1 MCKITAYISRTVF
14 YAIALTLLVFISLD
28 FVFGLIGQLEKV
40 TETYTALEAFYY
52 MALTVPRRLYDLI
65 PYSCLIGCLAG
76 LGLLAST
83 SELVIVRSA
92 GVSVKR
98 IAWMALRPAL
108 VFILIALMLGEFVA
122 PYTEQMAD
130 NRRHFLRYNVSQQAP
145 QKMWNREGNEFM
157 YVNAVLP
164 NGVIYGLTR
173 YQFDDQHQLQSA
185 SFTKE
190 AVYQEGGYWQE
201 KEIAITHLDQDSTR
215 VETISERRWDTPL
228 TPNLFNILVLKPEDI
243 SMRNL
248 HYYTN
253 YLKEQ
258 NLKSSNYSLAFWQ
271 KFLQPVATASLVLIA
286 ISFVFGP
293 LRSVTMG
300 QRIFTGVVF
309 GIVFV
314 LLQRLLGPSSLVFG
328 FPPLIA
334 VMIPILLC
342 ILLGIY
348 LLNRAR

>member
-1 MCKITAYISRTVF
+1 
-14 YAIALTLLVFISLD
+14 
-28 FVFGLIGQLEKV
+28 
-40 TETYTALEAFYY
+40 
-52 MALTVPRRLYDLI
+52 
-65 PYSCLIGCLAG
+65 
-76 LGLLAST
+76 
-83 SELVIVRSA
+83 
-92 GVSVKR
+92 
-98 IAWMALRPAL
+98 
-108 VFILIALMLGEFVA
+108 
-122 PYTEQMAD
+122 
-130 NRRHFLRYNVSQQAP
+130 
-145 QKMWNREGNEFM
+145 M

-164 NGVIYGLTR
+164 NGVIYGLAR
-173 YQFDDQHQLQSA
+173 YQFNEQHQLQSA

-190 AVYQEGGYWQE
+190 AVYQEGYWQE
-201 KEIAITHLDQDSTR
+201 KDISITHLDQESVR
-215 VETISERRWDTPL
+215 VETIPERRWETPL
-228 TPNLFNILVLKPEDI
+228 TPILFNILVLKPEDI

-328 FPPLIA
+328 FPPLVA

>member
-1 MCKITAYISRTVF
+1 MRKITAYISRTVF
-14 YAIALTLLVFISLD
+14 IAIAMTLLVFIALD
-28 FVFGLIGQLEKV
+28 FIFGLIAQLENV

-65 PYSCLIGCLAG
+65 PYACLIGCLAG

-83 SELVIVRSA
+83 SELVIVRAA

-108 VFILIALMLGEFVA
+108 VFISIALLLGEFVA

-130 NRRHFLRYNVSQQAP
+130 NRRHFLKYNVTQQAP
-145 QKMWNREGNEFM
+145 QKVWNREGNEFM
-157 YVNAVLP
+157 YVSAVLP

-173 YQFDDQHQLQSA
+173 YKFNDQNQLESA
-185 SFTKE
+185 SFSKQ
-190 AVYQEGGYWQE
+190 AVYQDGYWQE
-201 KEIAITHLDQDSTR
+201 QDVSITVMEENHLRNEQLA
-215 VETISERRWDTPL
+215 ERRWDTPF

-248 HYYTN
+248 HYYSN

-258 NLKSSNYSLAFWQ
+258 NLSSSNYSLAFWQ
-271 KFLQPVATASLVLIA
+271 KMLQPLASISLVLIA

-300 QRIFTGVVF
+300 QRIFTGVIF

-314 LLQRLLGPSSLVFG
+314 LLQKLLGPSSLVFG

-342 ILLGIY
+342 VALGLY

>member
-1 MCKITAYISRTVF
+1 MRKITAYISSTVF

-28 FVFGLIGQLEKV
+28 FIFGLIGQLEKV
-40 TETYTALEAFYY
+40 AGAYTASEAFYY

-83 SELVIVRSA
+83 SELVIVRAA

-98 IAWMALRPAL
+98 IAWIALRPAL
-108 VFILIALMLGEFVA
+108 IFIAIALLLGEFVS
-122 PYTEQMAD
+122 PYTEQMAE
-130 NRRHFLRYNVSQQAP
+130 NRRHFLKYNVTQQAP
-145 QKMWNREGNEFM
+145 QKVWNREGNEFM

-173 YQFDDQHQLQSA
+173 YKFNDQHQLESA

-190 AVYQEGGYWQE
+190 AVYQEGYWQE
-201 KEIAITHLDQDSTR
+201 NDISITFLDKAGVR
-215 VETISERRWDTPL
+215 NETLASRRWDTPF
-228 TPNLFNILVLKPEDI
+228 TPNLFNILVQPPEDI

-253 YLKEQ
+253 YLEAEH
-258 NLKSSNYSLAFWQ
+258 LKAGNYSLAFWQ
-271 KFLQPVATASLVLIA
+271 KILQPIATASLVLIA

-309 GIVFV
+309 GIGFV
-314 LLQRLLGPSSLVFG
+314 LLQKLLGPSSLVFG

-334 VMIPILLC
+334 VMTPILLC
-342 ILLGIY
+342 VGLGVY
-348 LLNRAR
+348 LLNRVR

>member
-1 MCKITAYISRTVF
+1 MNKITRYVSRTVF
-14 YAIALTLLVFISLD
+14 TAIALTLLVFLALD
-28 FVFGLIGQLEKV
+28 FIFGLISQLDSV
-40 TETYTALEAFYY
+40 TENYTAFEAFKY
-52 MALTVPRRLYDLI
+52 MLFTMPRRLYDYI

-76 LGLLAST
+76 LGLLASS
-83 SELVIVRSA
+83 SELVIIRSA

-108 VFILIALMLGEFVA
+108 AFIMVALLVGEFVA

-130 NRRHFLRYNVSQQAP
+130 NRRTFLRYNGLQKAP
-145 QKMWNREGNEFM
+145 QNMWNREGNEFM

-173 YQFDDQHQLQSA
+173 YQFNDQHQLQSA
-185 SFTKE
+185 SFTRQ
-190 AVYQEGGYWQE
+190 ATYQDGYWQE
-201 KEIAITHLDQDSTR
+201 EDISITYLDSDAIRNELVPGR
-215 VETISERRWDTPL
+215 KWETNL
-228 TPNLFNILVLKPEDI
+228 TPNLFNILVLAPEDI
-243 SMRNL
+243 SLRNL
-248 HYYTN
+248 HYYID
-253 YLKEQ
+253 YLEKQ
-258 NLKSSNYSLAFWQ
+258 NLTSSGYSLAFWQ
-271 KFLQPVATASLVLIA
+271 KSLQPLATAALVLIA
-286 ISFVFGP
+286 ISFIFGP

-314 LLQRLLGPSSLVFG
+314 LVQKLLGPSSLVFG

-334 VMIPILLC
+334 VLIPIVAC
-342 ILLGIY
+342 VFLGIY

>member
-1 MCKITAYISRTVF
+1 MRKITAYISTTVF
-14 YAIALTLLVFISLD
+14 YAIAMTLLVFIALD
-28 FVFGLIGQLEKV
+28 FIFGLISQLEKV
-40 TETYTALEAFYY
+40 TESYTAVEAFYY

-65 PYSCLIGCLAG
+65 PYACLIGCLAG
-76 LGLLAST
+76 LGLLASS
-83 SELVIVRSA
+83 SELVIVRAA

-108 VFILIALMLGEFVA
+108 VFIAIALLLGEFVS
-122 PYTEQMAD
+122 PYTEQMAE
-130 NRRHFLRYNVSQQAP
+130 NRRHFLKYNITQQAP
-145 QKMWNREGNEFM
+145 QQVWNREGNEFM
-157 YVNAVLP
+157 YVNAVMP

-173 YQFDDQHQLQSA
+173 YKFNDQHQLESA

-190 AVYQEGGYWQE
+190 AIYQDGYWQE
-201 KEIAITHLDQDSTR
+201 SD
-215 VETISERRWDTPL
+215 ISISYLGENSVRNEVLPSRKWETPL
-228 TPNLFNILVLKPEDI
+228 TPNLFNILVLAPEDI

-253 YLKEQ
+253 YLEAQ
-258 NLKSSNYSLAFWQ
+258 NLKASNYSLAFWQ
-271 KFLQPVATASLVLIA
+271 KILQPVASASLVLIA

-309 GIVFV
+309 GIGFV
-314 LLQRLLGPSSLVFG
+314 LLQKLLGPSSLVFG

-342 ILLGIY
+342 IVVGMY
-348 LLNRAR
+348 LLSRAK

>member
-1 MCKITAYISRTVF
+1 MRKITAYISTTVF
-14 YAIALTLLVFISLD
+14 YAIAMTLLVFIALD
-28 FVFGLIGQLEKV
+28 FIFGLISQLEKV
-40 TETYTALEAFYY
+40 TESYTAVEAFYY

-65 PYSCLIGCLAG
+65 PYACLIGCLAG
-76 LGLLAST
+76 LGLLASS
-83 SELVIVRSA
+83 SELVIVRAA

-108 VFILIALMLGEFVA
+108 VFIAIALLLGEFVS
-122 PYTEQMAD
+122 PYTEQMAE
-130 NRRHFLRYNVSQQAP
+130 NRRHFLKYNITQQAP
-145 QKMWNREGNEFM
+145 QQVWTREGNEFM
-157 YVNAVLP
+157 YVNAVMP

-173 YQFDDQHQLQSA
+173 YKFNDQHQLESA

-190 AVYQEGGYWQE
+190 AIYQDGYWQE
-201 KEIAITHLDQDSTR
+201 SD
-215 VETISERRWDTPL
+215 ISISYLGENSVRNEVLPSRKWETPL
-228 TPNLFNILVLKPEDI
+228 TPNLFNILVLAPEDI

-253 YLKEQ
+253 YLEAQ
-258 NLKSSNYSLAFWQ
+258 NLKASNYSLAFWQ
-271 KFLQPVATASLVLIA
+271 KILQPVASASLVLIA

-309 GIVFV
+309 GIGFV
-314 LLQRLLGPSSLVFG
+314 LLQKLLGPSSLVFG

-342 ILLGIY
+342 IVVGMY
-348 LLNRAR
+348 LLSRAK

>member
-1 MCKITAYISRTVF
+1 MRKITAYISRTVF
-14 YAIALTLLVFISLD
+14 FAISLTLLVFIALD
-28 FVFGLIGQLEKV
+28 FIFGLISQLEKV

-52 MALTVPRRLYDLI
+52 MSLTVPRRLYDLI
-65 PYSCLIGCLAG
+65 PYACLIGCLAG

-83 SELVIVRSA
+83 SELVIVRAA

-108 VFILIALMLGEFVA
+108 IFIAIALLLGEFVS
-122 PYTEQMAD
+122 PYTEQMAE
-130 NRRHFLRYNVSQQAP
+130 NRRHFLKYNITQQAP
-145 QKMWNREGNEFM
+145 QKVWNREGNEFM
-157 YVNAVLP
+157 YVSAVLP

-173 YQFDDQHQLQSA
+173 YKFNDQHQLESA

-190 AVYQEGGYWQE
+190 VVYQEGYWQE
-201 KEIAITHLDQDSTR
+201 KDISVTVLEDNEVR
-215 VETISERRWDTPL
+215 NETISERRWETPL
-228 TPNLFNILVLKPEDI
+228 TPNLFNILVLAPEDI

-253 YLKEQ
+253 YLEEQ
-258 NLKSSNYSLAFWQ
+258 NLTASNYSLAFWQ
-271 KFLQPVATASLVLIA
+271 KALQPIATASLVLIA

-300 QRIFTGVVF
+300 QRIFTGIIF

-314 LLQRLLGPSSLVFG
+314 LLQKLLGPSSLVFG

-334 VMIPILLC
+334 VAIPIILC
-342 ILLGIY
+342 IGLGVY

>member
-1 MCKITAYISRTVF
+1 MRKITAYISRTVF
-14 YAIALTLLVFISLD
+14 LAIAMTLLVFIALD
-28 FVFGLIGQLEKV
+28 FIFGLIAQLEDV

-65 PYSCLIGCLAG
+65 PYACLIGCLAG
-76 LGLLAST
+76 LGLLASS
-83 SELVIVRSA
+83 SELVIVRAA

-108 VFILIALMLGEFVA
+108 IFIAIALLLGEFVS

-130 NRRHFLRYNVSQQAP
+130 NRRHFLKYNVTQQAP
-145 QKMWNREGNEFM
+145 QKVWNREGNEFM
-157 YVNAVLP
+157 YVSAVLP
-164 NGVIYGLTR
+164 NGVIYGLAR
-173 YQFDDQHQLQSA
+173 YTFNDQHQLQSA
-185 SFTKE
+185 SFTKQ
-190 AVYQEGGYWQE
+190 AVYQDGYWQE
-201 KEIAITHLDQDSTR
+201 QDVSITVMEENGVR
-215 VETISERRWDTPL
+215 NETLAERRWDTPF

-253 YLKEQ
+253 YLDAQ
-258 NLKSSNYSLAFWQ
+258 NLSSSNYSLAFWQ
-271 KFLQPVATASLVLIA
+271 KILQPLASASLVLIA

-300 QRIFTGVVF
+300 QRIFTGVIF

-314 LLQRLLGPSSLVFG
+314 LLQKLLGPSSLVFG
-328 FPPLIA
+328 FPPLVA

-342 ILLGIY
+342 VALGIY

>member
-1 MCKITAYISRTVF
+1 MHKITAYISRTVF
-14 YAIALTLLVFISLD
+14 YAIALTLLVFVALD
-28 FVFGLIGQLEKV
+28 FIFGLIGQLEKV
-40 TETYTALEAFYY
+40 TETYTAFEAFYY

-65 PYSCLIGCLAG
+65 PYACLIGCLAG

-83 SELVIVRSA
+83 SELVIVRAA

-98 IAWMALRPAL
+98 IAWIALRPAL
-108 VFILIALMLGEFVA
+108 IFISIALLLGEFVS
-122 PYTEQMAD
+122 PYTEQMAE
-130 NRRHFLRYNVSQQAP
+130 NRRHFLKYNVTQQAP
-145 QKMWNREGNEFM
+145 QKVWNREGNEFM

-173 YQFDDQHQLQSA
+173 YKFDDQHQLESA

-190 AVYQEGGYWQE
+190 AVYQEGYWQE
-201 KEIAITHLDQDSTR
+201 KDITITYIDVNGVR
-215 VETISERRWDTPL
+215 NETLADRRWETPL
-228 TPNLFNILVLKPEDI
+228 TPNLFNILVLAPEDI

-253 YLKEQ
+253 YLEAQ
-258 NLKSSNYSLAFWQ
+258 DLTASNYSLAFWQ
-271 KFLQPVATASLVLIA
+271 KILQPIATASLVLIA

-300 QRIFTGVVF
+300 QRIFTGVIF

-314 LLQRLLGPSSLVFG
+314 LLQKLLGPSSLVFG
-328 FPPLIA
+328 FPPVIA
-334 VMIPILLC
+334 VIIPISLC
-342 ILLGIY
+342 IALGIY

>member
-1 MCKITAYISRTVF
+1 MRKITNYIARTVF
-14 YAIALTLLVFISLD
+14 FAIALTLLVFVALD
-28 FVFGLIGQLEKV
+28 FIFGLISQLEKV

-52 MALTVPRRLYDLI
+52 MSLTVPRRLYDLI
-65 PYSCLIGCLAG
+65 PYACLIGCLAG

-98 IAWMALRPAL
+98 IAWIALRPAL
-108 VFILIALMLGEFVA
+108 IFIAIALMLGEFVA
-122 PYTEQMAD
+122 PYTEQLAE
-130 NRRHFLRYNVSQQAP
+130 NRRHFLKYNVTQQAP
-145 QKMWNREGNEFM
+145 QKVWNREGNEFM
-157 YVNAVLP
+157 YVSAVLP

-173 YQFDDQHQLQSA
+173 YKFNDQHQLESA

-190 AVYQEGGYWQE
+190 AVFQDGYWEE
-201 KEIAITHLDQDSTR
+201 KDISITTLDNDSVRNELVAT
-215 VETISERRWDTPL
+215 RRWETPF
-228 TPNLFNILVLKPEDI
+228 TPNLFNILVLAPEDI

-253 YLKEQ
+253 YLEAQ
-258 NLKSSNYSLAFWQ
+258 NLKASNYSLAFWQ
-271 KFLQPVATASLVLIA
+271 KLLQPLATAALVLIA

-309 GIVFV
+309 GICFL
-314 LLQRLLGPSSLVFG
+314 LLQKLLGPSSLVFG

-334 VMIPILLC
+334 VMIPIILC
-342 ILLGIY
+342 AGLGVY

>member
-1 MCKITAYISRTVF
+1 MRKITSYISSTVF
-14 YAIALTLLVFISLD
+14 YAIAMTLLVFIALD
-28 FVFGLIGQLEKV
+28 FIFGLISQLEKV
-40 TETYTALEAFYY
+40 NGAYTSLEAFYY

-65 PYSCLIGCLAG
+65 PYACLIGCLAG

-83 SELVIVRSA
+83 SELVIVRAA

-98 IAWMALRPAL
+98 IAWIALRPAL
-108 VFILIALMLGEFVA
+108 VFIVIALMLGEFVS

-130 NRRHFLRYNVSQQAP
+130 NRRHFLKYNVTQQAP
-145 QKMWNREGNEFM
+145 QKVWNREGNEFM

-173 YQFDDQHQLQSA
+173 YKFNDQHKLETA
-185 SFTKE
+185 SYTKE
-190 AVYQEGGYWQE
+190 AVYQDGYWQE
-201 KEIAITHLDQDSTR
+201 NDISISFLDETNIR
-215 VETISERRWDTPL
+215 NETIASRRWDTPL
-228 TPNLFNILVLKPEDI
+228 TPNLFNILVLAPEDI

-248 HYYTN
+248 NYYIN
-253 YLKEQ
+253 YLEEQ
-258 NLKSSNYSLAFWQ
+258 NLKASNYSLAFWQ
-271 KFLQPVATASLVLIA
+271 KILQPVATASLVLIA

-309 GIVFV
+309 GIGFV
-314 LLQRLLGPSSLVFG
+314 LLQKLLGPSSLVFG

-342 ILLGIY
+342 FGLGIY

>member
-1 MCKITAYISRTVF
+1 MRKITAYISRTVF
-14 YAIALTLLVFISLD
+14 FAIALTLLVFISLD

-65 PYSCLIGCLAG
+65 PYACLIGCLAG

-83 SELVIVRSA
+83 SELVIVRAA
-92 GVSVKR
+92 GVSVRR
-98 IAWMALRPAL
+98 IAWIALRPAL
-108 VFILIALMLGEFVA
+108 VFIMIALMLGEFVA

-130 NRRHFLRYNVSQQAP
+130 NRRHFLKYNVTQQAP

-157 YVNAVLP
+157 YVSAVLP

-173 YQFDDQHQLQSA
+173 YHFNDQHQLESA

-190 AVYQEGGYWQE
+190 AVYHQGYWQE
-201 KEIAITHLDQDSTR
+201 KDISITHLEQDSIR
-215 VETISERRWDTPL
+215 IETIPERRWETPL
-228 TPNLFNILVLKPEDI
+228 TPNLFNILVLAPEDI

-253 YLKEQ
+253 YLNEQ

-271 KFLQPVATASLVLIA
+271 KFLQPIATASLVLIA

-314 LLQRLLGPSSLVFG
+314 LLQKLLGPSSLVFG

-342 ILLGIY
+342 ITLGIY